1 MALAEL
7 GREELGVLPG
17 TVEVAMFVQGMGWDV
32 IVPSPSQ
39 QSVGQHVLLTQDPS
53 HSCFSGSSAA
63 PRHSRDHW
71 VGTTVREGS
80 CSQ

>member
-39 QSVGQHVLLTQDPS
+39 QDPS

-63 PRHSRDHW
+63 PRHSRNHW
-71 VGTTVREGS
+71 VGTTAQGRLLLSIAVE
-80 CSQ
+80 